1 MFMYQFYFG
10 MILEQ
15 QAKIA
20 ESENLIRL
28 SPLHT
33 VLREPVPLPVRAFLF
48 IRQLTQGC
56 KLFGL
61 ILSHV
66 YILNFFNSMKYLEYL
81 FPHPSLHFPPVCLHK
96 RYKCNFYT
104 LKHFMHNDVVFIS
117 LLVETSFSKINK

>member
-1 MFMYQFYFG
+1 MFMYQFCFG

-15 QAKIA
+15 QATIA

-33 VLREPVPLPVRAFLF
+33 FLREPVPLPVRAFLF

-66 YILNFFNSMKYLEYL
+66 YILNFLSSMQYLEYL
-81 FPHPSLHFPPVCLHK
+81 FPHPSLHIPPVCLHK
-96 RYKCNFYT
+96 
-104 LKHFMHNDVVFIS
+104 
-117 LLVETSFSKINK
+117 